1 LVSATA
7 IPAFTQGK
15 TLKAQGCI
23 DTTAAGTPAHSAV
36 ATAAYTMNAGA
47 IAFSTAAG
55 TVANPTT
62 ITVTSLNSIQ
72 ICYTTDGGTPA
83 CAANGAACTTG
94 TLVSATAIPA
104 FTADTTLKAQGCV
117 DTTGAG
123 TPSHSAVG
131 SAAYVVAV
139 NAGAIAFS
147 TAAGTVANPTTITVT
162 SADSIQICYTTD
174 GTTPAC
180 AANGATCTTGT
191 LVSDTAIPA
200 FTADTTLKAQGCVD
214 TTGAGTPSHSA
225 VGSAAYVMAVDAT
238 TTTAPTTTAAPA
250 STATTAAPAAKA
262 AVDAGVQ
269 VTPNKMGILI
279 AFLALFFI
287 H

>member
-1 LVSATA
+1 
-7 IPAFTQGK
+7 
-15 TLKAQGCI
+15 
-23 DTTAAGTPAHSAV
+23 
-36 ATAAYTMNAGA
+36 
-47 IAFSTAAG
+47 
-55 TVANPTT
+55 
-62 ITVTSLNSIQ
+62 
-72 ICYTTDGGTPA
+72 
-83 CAANGAACTTG
+83 
-94 TLVSATAIPA
+94 
-104 FTADTTLKAQGCV
+104 
-117 DTTGAG
+117 
-123 TPSHSAVG
+123 
-131 SAAYVVAV
+131 
-139 NAGAIAFS
+139 
-147 TAAGTVANPTTITVT
+147 
-162 SADSIQICYTTD
+162 
-174 GTTPAC
+174 
-180 AANGATCTTGT
+180 